1 MGNIFPWK
9 VAVMLESYGISSYVS
24 LSLFLFPLLVS
35 EGDNNTFTWKRL
47 SQVLRTQALFS
58 RCYLLQV
65 YPHTVSVIRF
75 LSLWGFL

>member
-35 EGDNNTFTWKRL
+35 EGDNNIYIQIVWD
-47 SQVLRTQALFS
+47 Q
-58 RCYLLQV
+58 
-65 YPHTVSVIRF
+65 
-75 LSLWGFL
+75 GFIHMEKA